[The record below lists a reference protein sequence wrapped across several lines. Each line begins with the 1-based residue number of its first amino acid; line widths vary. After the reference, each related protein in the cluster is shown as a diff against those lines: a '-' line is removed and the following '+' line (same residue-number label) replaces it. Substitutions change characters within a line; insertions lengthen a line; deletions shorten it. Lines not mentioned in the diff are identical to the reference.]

1 MIFKFALLSRCES
14 GGCRMSLYMET
25 VMVLFFHTFMI
36 NFIMKFSD
44 PDFFVDTIDH
54 IIIKVKESIKYYI
67 LYTTCT
73 AFEF

>member
-1 MIFKFALLSRCES
+1 
-14 GGCRMSLYMET
+14 
-25 VMVLFFHTFMI
+25 MI
-36 NFIMKFSD
+36 NFIMKFLD

-54 IIIKVKESIKYYI
+54 VIIKVKESIKYYI